1 VDAGAALQYHWKDG
15 ALMAWTDAI
24 RTHWGAKL
32 PVVLQTEAAECGLAC
47 LAMVLGWHGVVT
59 DLAVLRQRHAVS
71 LKGMHLADISRLAQ
85 KENLGTRA
93 VRLELAQLGQL
104 KLPAILHW
112 ELNHFVVLKSVGGQH
127 IVIHDPGFGMRKMSM
142 AEVSQKFTGVA
153 MELWPE
159 PGFKPRKEATRIALS
174 QLIGSVKGFLPS
186 LTQVLI
192 LSLVLE
198 VLGLASP
205 LLMQWIIDHVVVAR
219 DGNLLTTLAIGFG
232 LLLGLQQIFGVARA
246 WTMMSINT
254 AINVQWQS
262 SIFTHLL
269 RLPIEYFQKRHLGDI
284 VSRTGSINEI
294 QRVLTSAFVEA
305 LFDGA
310 MMALTL
316 VMMFIYS
323 PMLAWISIVAVLL
336 YLMVRVLWFRPM
348 YLASQEYIVRGAL
361 LSSHYLETIR
371 GVRAIKLFSRQPERQ
386 AAWQTLLVAQTN
398 ANLQIQKIDLFYR
411 IVRAL
416 LSGSFNIALLWVG
429 TRQILDNTLSV
440 GMLMAFLA
448 YRAQFDTRMSD
459 LIAKFF
465 DLKMLS
471 LHAERLADVVLT
483 SPEPL
488 APLLTSANSAA
499 LGKDQAISLQNIKF
513 RYADQDP
520 WVLDGVT
527 AQIEPG
533 QSVAIVGGSGCGKTT
548 LAALLLGVYQ
558 PQEGSLLVG
567 GVPLERLGLAHW
579 RSKIGTVMQDDTLF
593 AGSVAENISFFDP
606 QPDHD
611 WMAQCAQSACL
622 ADDIEKMPMGYQTLV
637 GDMGTVLSGGQKQRV
652 LLARA
657 LYKRPRILLLDE
669 ATSHLD
675 IQREAKVNAAIA
687 SLDMTRIIIAHRPET
702 IGAAQ
707 RVLEIEDGK
716 IVFDGVPADYFA
728 RMGVQRLGGSP

>member
-1 VDAGAALQYHWKDG
+1 
-15 ALMAWTDAI
+15 MAWTDAI
-24 RTHWGAKL
+24 RTQWGAKL
-32 PVVLQTEAAECGLAC
+32 PVVLQTEGAECGLAC
-47 LAMVLGWHGVVT
+47 LAMVMGWHGVVT

-71 LKGMHLADISRLAQ
+71 LKGMTLADLSRLAQ
-85 KENLGTRA
+85 KENMGARA
-93 VRLELAQLGQL
+93 VRLELNQLSQL

-112 ELNHFVVLKSVGGQH
+112 ELNHFVVLKAVSAQH
-127 IVIHDPGFGMRKMSM
+127 ITIHDPNFGVRRLSM

-159 PGFKPRKEATRIALS
+159 PGFEPRKEATRISLT
-174 QLIGSVKGFLPS
+174 QLIGRVRGFLPS
-186 LTQVLI
+186 LSQVLL

-198 VLGLASP
+198 VLGLAGP

-232 LLLGLQQIFGVARA
+232 LLLVLQQIFGVARA
-246 WTMMSINT
+246 WVMMSINT

-284 VSRTGSINEI
+284 VSRTNSVGEI

-310 MMALTL
+310 MMILTL

-323 PMLAWISIVAVLL
+323 PVLAWISLLAVALYVLVRIVW
-336 YLMVRVLWFRPM
+336 YRPM
-348 YLASQEYIVRGAL
+348 YLANQENIVRGAL

-371 GVRAIKLFSRQPERQ
+371 GVRAIKLFSRQTERQ

-398 ANLQIQKIDLFYR
+398 AGLQIQKLDLFYR
-411 IVRAL
+411 IVRTL
-416 LSGSFNIALLWVG
+416 LSGGFNIVLLWVG

-440 GMLMAFLA
+440 GMLLAFLA

-483 SPEPL
+483 QPEP
-488 APLLTSANSAA
+488 AQLLSTPTGAGTSHAMQS
-499 LGKDQAISLQNIKF
+499 KHPAIELQGVKF
-513 RYADQDP
+513 RYSDQDP
-520 WVLDGVT
+520 WVLEGVS
-527 AQIEPG
+527 AHIEPG

-548 LAALLLGVYQ
+548 LAALLLGVYK
-558 PQEGSLLVG
+558 PQEGSILIG
-567 GVPLERLGLAHW
+567 GVPLERLGLAQW
-579 RSKIGTVMQDDTLF
+579 RSALGTVMQDDTLF
-593 AGSVAENISFFDP
+593 AGSVAENISFFDA
-606 QPDHD
+606 QTDHD
-611 WMAQCAQSACL
+611 WMAQCAQLACL

-637 GDMGTVLSGGQKQRV
+637 GDMGAVLSGGQKQRV

-675 IQREAKVNAAIA
+675 IKREAMVNAAIA

-716 IVFDGVPADYFA
+716 IVFDGAPADYFA
-728 RMGVQRLGGSP
+728 RIGVSRVGGL

>member
-1 VDAGAALQYHWKDG
+1 
-15 ALMAWTDAI
+15 MAWTDAI
-24 RTHWGAKL
+24 RTQWGAKL
-32 PVVLQTEAAECGLAC
+32 PVVLQTEGAECGLAC
-47 LAMVLGWHGVVT
+47 LAMVMGWHGVVT

-71 LKGMHLADISRLAQ
+71 LKGMTLADLSRLAQ
-85 KENLGTRA
+85 KENMGARA
-93 VRLELAQLGQL
+93 VRLELNQLSQL

-112 ELNHFVVLKSVGGQH
+112 ELNHFVVLKAVSAQH
-127 IVIHDPGFGMRKMSM
+127 ITIHDPNFGVRRLSM

-159 PGFKPRKEATRIALS
+159 PGFEPRKEATRISLT
-174 QLIGSVKGFLPS
+174 QLIGRVRGFLPS
-186 LTQVLI
+186 LSQVLL

-198 VLGLASP
+198 VLGLAGP

-232 LLLGLQQIFGVARA
+232 LLLVLQQIFGVARA
-246 WTMMSINT
+246 WVMMSINT

-284 VSRTGSINEI
+284 VSRTNSVGEI

-310 MMALTL
+310 MMILTL

-323 PMLAWISIVAVLL
+323 PVLAWISLLAVALYVLVRIVW
-336 YLMVRVLWFRPM
+336 YRPM
-348 YLASQEYIVRGAL
+348 YLANQENIVRGAL

-371 GVRAIKLFSRQPERQ
+371 GVRAIKLFSRQTERQ

-398 ANLQIQKIDLFYR
+398 AGLQIQKLDLFYR
-411 IVRAL
+411 IVRTL
-416 LSGSFNIALLWVG
+416 LSGGFNIVLLWVG

-440 GMLMAFLA
+440 GMLLAFLA

-483 SPEPL
+483 QPEP
-488 APLLTSANSAA
+488 AQLLSTPTGAGTSHAMQS
-499 LGKDQAISLQNIKF
+499 KHPAIELQGVKF
-513 RYADQDP
+513 RYSDQDP
-520 WVLDGVT
+520 WVLEGVS
-527 AQIEPG
+527 AHIEPG

-548 LAALLLGVYQ
+548 LAALLLGVYK
-558 PQEGSLLVG
+558 PQEGSILIG
-567 GVPLERLGLAHW
+567 GVPLERLGLAQW
-579 RSKIGTVMQDDTLF
+579 RSALGTVMQDDTLF
-593 AGSVAENISFFDP
+593 AGSVAENISFFDA
-606 QPDHD
+606 QTDHD
-611 WMAQCAQSACL
+611 WMAQCAQLACL

-637 GDMGTVLSGGQKQRV
+637 GDMGAVLSGGQKQRV

-675 IQREAKVNAAIA
+675 IKREAMVNAAIA

-716 IVFDGVPADYFA
+716 IIFDGAPADYFA
-728 RMGVQRLGGSP
+728 RIGVSRVGGL

>member
-1 VDAGAALQYHWKDG
+1 
-15 ALMAWTDAI
+15 MAWTDAI
-24 RTHWGAKL
+24 RTQWGAKL
-32 PVVLQTEAAECGLAC
+32 PVVLQTEGAECGLAC
-47 LAMVLGWHGVVT
+47 LAMVMGWHGVVT

-71 LKGMHLADISRLAQ
+71 LKGMTLADLSRLAQ
-85 KENLGTRA
+85 KENMGTRA
-93 VRLELAQLGQL
+93 VRLELNQLSQL

-112 ELNHFVVLKSVGGQH
+112 ELNHFVVLKAVSAQH
-127 IVIHDPGFGMRKMSM
+127 ITIHDPNFGVRRLSM

-159 PGFKPRKEATRIALS
+159 PGFEPRKEATRISLT
-174 QLIGSVKGFLPS
+174 QLIGRVRSFLPS
-186 LTQVLI
+186 LTQVLL

-198 VLGLASP
+198 VLGLAGP

-232 LLLGLQQIFGVARA
+232 MLLLLQQIFGVARA
-246 WTMMSINT
+246 WVMMSINT

-269 RLPIEYFQKRHLGDI
+269 RLPVEYFQKRHLGDI
-284 VSRTGSINEI
+284 VSRTNSVGEI
-294 QRVLTSAFVEA
+294 QRVLTSAFAEA
-305 LFDGA
+305 FFDGA
-310 MMALTL
+310 MMVLTL

-323 PMLAWISIVAVLL
+323 PLLAWISLLAVVL
-336 YLMVRVLWFRPM
+336 YVLVRVVWYRPM
-348 YLASQEYIVRGAL
+348 YLANQENIVRGAL

-371 GVRAIKLFSRQPERQ
+371 GVRAIKLFSRQTERQ

-398 ANLQIQKIDLFYR
+398 AGLQIQKLDLFYR
-411 IVRAL
+411 IVRTL
-416 LSGSFNIALLWVG
+416 ISGGFNIVLLWVG
-429 TRQILDNTLSV
+429 TRQILDSTLSV
-440 GMLMAFLA
+440 GMLLAFLA

-483 SPEPL
+483 KPESVDMPL
-488 APLLTSANSAA
+488 ASAGGAMQA
-499 LGKDQAISLQNIKF
+499 KDQAIQLQDVKF
-513 RYADQDP
+513 RYSDQDP
-520 WVLDGVT
+520 WVLEGVT
-527 AQIEPG
+527 ARIEAG

-548 LAALLLGVYQ
+548 LAALLLGVYK
-558 PQEGSLLVG
+558 PQEGNILIG
-567 GVPLERLGLAHW
+567 GVPLDRLGLAQW
-579 RSKIGTVMQDDTLF
+579 RSALGTVMQDDTLF

-606 QPDHD
+606 QTDHD
-611 WMAQCAQSACL
+611 WMVQCAQLSCL

-637 GDMGTVLSGGQKQRV
+637 GDMGAVLSGGQKQRV

-675 IQREAKVNAAIA
+675 IQREAMVNAAIS

-707 RVLEIEDGK
+707 RVLEIENGK
-716 IVFDGVPADYFA
+716 IIFDGTPADYFA
-728 RMGVQRLGGSP
+728 RIGVSRAGGL

>member
-1 VDAGAALQYHWKDG
+1 
-15 ALMAWTDAI
+15 MAWTDAI
-24 RTHWGAKL
+24 RTQWGAKL
-32 PVVLQTEAAECGLAC
+32 PVVLQTEGAECGLAC
-47 LAMVLGWHGVVT
+47 LAMVMGWHGVVT
-59 DLAVLRQRHAVS
+59 DLAVLRQGHAVS
-71 LKGMHLADISRLAQ
+71 LKGMTLADLSRLAQ
-85 KENLGTRA
+85 KENMGTRA
-93 VRLELAQLGQL
+93 VRLELNQLTQL

-112 ELNHFVVLKSVGGQH
+112 ELNHFVVLKSVGAQH
-127 IVIHDPGFGMRKMSM
+127 VIIHDPNFGIRRLSM

-159 PGFKPRKEATRIALS
+159 PGFEPRKEATRISLA
-174 QLIGSVKGFLPS
+174 QLIGRVRGFLPS
-186 LTQVLI
+186 LSQVLL

-198 VLGLASP
+198 VLGLAGP

-232 LLLGLQQIFGVARA
+232 MLLVLQQIFGVARA
-246 WTMMSINT
+246 WVMMSINT

-284 VSRTGSINEI
+284 VSRTSSVGEI
-294 QRVLTSAFVEA
+294 QRVLTSAFAEA

-310 MMALTL
+310 MMILTL
-316 VMMFIYS
+316 IMMFIYS
-323 PMLAWISIVAVLL
+323 PILAWISLLAVVL
-336 YLMVRVLWFRPM
+336 YVLVRVVWYRPM
-348 YLASQEYIVRGAL
+348 YLANQENIVRGAL

-371 GVRAIKLFSRQPERQ
+371 GVRAIKLFSRQSERQ

-398 ANLQIQKIDLFYR
+398 AGLQIQKLDLFYR
-411 IVRAL
+411 IVRTL
-416 LSGSFNIALLWVG
+416 LSGGFNIVLLWVG

-440 GMLMAFLA
+440 GMLLAFLA

-483 SPEPL
+483 KPEAVDLVL
-488 APLLTSANSAA
+488 APAGGAMHSN
-499 LGKDQAISLQNIKF
+499 DQTIQMQDVKF
-513 RYADQDP
+513 RYSEQDS
-520 WVLDGVT
+520 WVLDGIT
-527 AQIEPG
+527 ARIEPG

-548 LAALLLGVYQ
+548 LAALLLGVYK
-558 PQEGSLLVG
+558 PQDGSILIG

-579 RSKIGTVMQDDTLF
+579 RSALGTVMQDDTLF
-593 AGSVAENISFFDP
+593 AGSIAENISFFDP
-606 QPDHD
+606 KTDHD
-611 WMAQCAQSACL
+611 WMAHCAELACL

-637 GDMGTVLSGGQKQRV
+637 GDMGAVLSGGQKQRV

-657 LYKRPRILLLDE
+657 LYKRPRVLLLDE

-675 IQREAKVNAAIA
+675 IKREALVNAAIA

-707 RVLEIEDGK
+707 RVIEIEDGK
-716 IVFDGVPADYFA
+716 VIFDGAPADYFA
-728 RMGVQRLGGSP
+728 RIGVSRLGGL